1 MVKCEYCGKEIGL
14 LAVKYTWLDK
24 QNNRAMHDECY
35 EKYMNESQSSHI
47 RIESEK
53 KKKNEEK
60 IIGKINGLN
69 LPGLTDQRYNLI
81 FTEKR
86 LIGQF
91 VGNNTAG
98 FLVGGLVG
106 MAIADSLHKKKAME
120 MTEEIDLE
128 KILISHRNNF
138 AIEYTD
144 INEIQLKKK
153 NMKIILNQKQEVVG
167 KKSIFYFSKIQ
178 FDDIES
184 ILMKVIPKKTIM
196 K

>member
-1 MVKCEYCGKEIGL
+1 MTKCEYCGKEIGL
-14 LAVKYTWLDK
+14 LAVRYTWLDK

-35 EKYMNESQSSHI
+35 EKYMNESQSAHI
-47 RIESEK
+47 GIESEK

-60 IIGKINGLN
+60 VIGMINGLN
-69 LPGLTDQRYNLI
+69 LPGLTDQRYNLL
-81 FTEKR
+81 FADKR

-91 VGNNTAG
+91 VGSNTAG

-120 MTEEIDLE
+120 MNKETDLE

-138 AIEYTD
+138 AIDYVD
-144 INEIQLKKK
+144 INEVQLKKK

-167 KKSIFYFSKIQ
+167 KKPIFYFSKNQ
-178 FDDIES
+178 LDDIKS
-184 ILMKVIPKKTIM
+184 ILMKVMPEKTTM